1 MTGTSP
7 SFLTKDDCIK
17 LVSYT
22 YLLPSEGALRSQQR
36 STERSSVVSESIAN
50 QRHQT
55 EYAFKAVT
63 AANIMSIGIRG
74 KDCAVVLSQKKV
86 PVRSIL
92 LTLRDSADTTC
103 TGQAHRSLL
112 RLPYLQALPICRMC
126 HDRFDRRF
134 EGVGD
139 ESSWRSC

>member
-7 SFLTKDDCIK
+7 FFLTKDDCIK

-22 YLLPSEGALRSQQR
+22 HLLSSEIALRSRLR
-36 STERSSVVSESIAN
+36 STGRSSVVSESIAN
-50 QRHQT
+50 QLHQT

-86 PVRSIL
+86 PVRSSL
-92 LTLRDSADTTC
+92 PTLQYSADTVRV
-103 TGQAHRSLL
+103 GQAHRPIF
-112 RLPYLQALPICRMC
+112 RLPYLQALPIRRMC
-126 HDRFDRRF
+126 HDRFYRRF

-139 ESSWRSC
+139 ESSW